1 MSTSSQ
7 IILISIMLWASNLNA
22 ATVGVGIKVV
32 TLGYGADF
40 SVALNNTVSARV
52 VFDSPE
58 YS

>member
-1 MSTSSQ
+1 
-7 IILISIMLWASNLNA
+7 MLWASNLNA